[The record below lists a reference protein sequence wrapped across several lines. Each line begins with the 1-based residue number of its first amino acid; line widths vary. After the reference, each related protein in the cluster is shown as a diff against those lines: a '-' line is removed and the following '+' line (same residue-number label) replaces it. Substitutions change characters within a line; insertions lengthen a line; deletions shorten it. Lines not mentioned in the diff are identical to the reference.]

1 MLQQTAFQVALVC
14 FFAEHQKIE
23 VVRIF
28 RDLLCKIGLRRRQG
42 AIEVGDG
49 FSLAQVEMAL
59 DLVDQNRPA
68 PAVMDGG
75 PGVPHSL
82 VTVGNLV
89 EQDAVV
95 EPRQLC
101 SNLLHKLLLGPDLG
115 ETPHILEVA
124 GREAFHVGKLALQ
137 VCCQAIDDFSSPA
150 FLLLPI
156 KDVTADLPIKEDQF
170 AVNRNRST

>member
-1 MLQQTAFQVALVC
+1 MTSCARSDCGGGSA
-14 FFAEHQKIE
+14 
-23 VVRIF
+23 
-28 RDLLCKIGLRRRQG
+28 

-49 FSLAQVEMAL
+49 FSLAPVEIAL

-75 PGVPHSL
+75 PSVPHTL

-124 GREAFHVGKLALQ
+124 GREAFHIGKLALQ
-137 VCCQAIDDFSSPA
+137 VRCQAIDDFSSPA

-156 KDVTADLPIKEDQF
+156 KDFTADLPIKEDQF